1 MAEKWKDR
9 LTGQL
14 CASFLSLK
22 TTEEIYRFLEDVA
35 TIGEIRSLAQR
46 LETARLLNEGYT
58 FPQIV
63 RETGVSSATISRIR
77 KYLQYGADGYKIVLE
92 RIGKEA

>member
-9 LTGQL
+9 LTGQF

-22 TTEEIYRFLEDVA
+22 TTDEIYRFLEDVA

-63 RETGVSSATISRIR
+63 RETGVSSATISRIK
-77 KYLQYGADGYKIVLE
+77 KYLEYGANGYRIVLE
-92 RIGKEA
+92 RIKKNE

>member
-22 TTEEIYRFLEDVA
+22 TTDEIYRFLEDVA

-63 RETGVSSATISRIR
+63 RETGVSSATISRIK
-77 KYLQYGADGYKIVLE
+77 KYLEYGANGYRIVLE
-92 RIGKEA
+92 RIKKNE